1 MLENF
6 DNLMK
11 RSLNLKTSPIG
22 DPFEVI
28 PIKNNKYAKNTAEVH
43 LADRNLEG
51 LKNFDQF
58 PNLECLWLNNNKVII
73 TLYCYE

>member
-6 DNLMK
+6 DKLLR
-11 RSLNLKTSPIG
+11 RSLNMKILPIG

-28 PIKNNKYAKNTAEVH
+28 PIKNIKYAKSTIEVH

-51 LKNFDQF
+51 IKNFDQF
-58 PNLECLWLNNNKVII
+58 PNLECLWLNNNKVTILI
-73 TLYCYE
+73 PFL